1 MLSFLKGMFIRL
13 LRACGGAT
21 WRWWQPRQLALGRMG
36 AVRLESFSEMGLKS
50 RACWVTE
57 RGDVCLSSLT
67 LFCFTHIA
75 VGPSICMADKVVKSR
90 GKKKRRRTG
99 NRNRTSCSFHQSDR
113 VKVHGKM

>member
-90 GKKKRRRTG
+90 GKKKKEK
-99 NRNRTSCSFHQSDR
+99 DW
-113 VKVHGKM
+113 K